1 MDAILNIDLDFLTKP
16 YYVGNHYLVKEWRSF
31 TDFTTVAKNWITP
44 EEVIEGLKLTEKIKG
59 DTVSSDKQALFSWE
73 KAHAKNTLD
82 FPCRLVNLDAHLD
95 MYAINSEG
103 EYYDNFSMSMFND
116 YDHLISMFKYG
127 WVDRVD
133 WVVPD
138 YFTKDDTDAQFVFL
152 KPVDYK
158 DGVYSLYVSDNF
170 DVKVKIIKWSEFKE
184 KVDEYSFKYF
194 SLVLNT
200 DKCVYNDSMLNKF
213 SEFMKR

>member
-1 MDAILNIDLDFLTKP
+1 
-16 YYVGNHYLVKEWRSF
+16 
-31 TDFTTVAKNWITP
+31 
-44 EEVIEGLKLTEKIKG
+44 
-59 DTVSSDKQALFSWE
+59 
-73 KAHAKNTLD
+73 
-82 FPCRLVNLDAHLD
+82 
-95 MYAINSEG
+95 MYAVNSEG

-116 YDHLISMFKYG
+116 YDHLISMFKLG

-158 DGVYSLYVSDNF
+158 DQVYSLYVSENF
-170 DVKVKIIKWSEFKE
+170 YVKVKIIKWSDFK
-184 KVDEYSFKYF
+184 KTVQDYDFKYF

-213 SEFMKR
+213 SEYMKR